1 MRSFASETPRK
12 TSSSLSADVRFES
25 VSRQRIN
32 GISALQIL
40 YFRRGEVDT
49 QTVWQ
54 VRMFMVPLSG
64 DRWATLT
71 LSNDVSASES
81 IKTAMDAPART
92 LQLKR

>member
-1 MRSFASETPRK
+1 
-12 TSSSLSADVRFES
+12 
-25 VSRQRIN
+25 
-32 GISALQIL
+32 
-40 YFRRGEVDT
+40 
-49 QTVWQ
+49 
-54 VRMFMVPLSG
+54 MFMVPLSG